1 MKNIIKLLSDPL
13 QGLDKNT
20 STPKEVNERF
30 CNIAEELFNN
40 YCIKCGDKEFYLAEV
55 EFYYFE
61 SRKWNK
67 NWNDVT
73 YPRNSY
79 KAGDLFYHLS
89 GVDICFDSQYND
101 DYGKYGGILIRSIR
115 TKDGVIISGPLTCK
129 DKILNACKGCKMLPY
144 LWPKESEGDN
154 HISTIASTYR
164 TLGKILSAEEKE
176 SDYKLCFYDNSIP
189 KSKWKTSMVKGF
201 YKKEGTQERE
211 EGEKSRSYNI
221 NRFIL
226 SE

>member
-1 MKNIIKLLSDPL
+1 MKNIINLLSDPL

-20 STPKEVNERF
+20 STAKDVNERF
-30 CNIAEELFNN
+30 YKIAVELFNN
-40 YCIKCGDKEFYLAEV
+40 YCIKCGDEELYFAEV

-144 LWPKESEGDN
+144 LWTKESEGDN
-154 HISTIASTYR
+154 HISRIASTYR
-164 TLGKILSAEEKE
+164 TLGKDRTEEETKSE
-176 SDYKLCFYDNSIP
+176 YRLCFYDNSIP
-189 KSKWKTSMVKGF
+189 KNKWKTSMVKGF
-201 YKKEGTQERE
+201 YKKEGTLERE

-221 NRFIL
+221 SRFIL
-226 SE
+226 PE

>member
-1 MKNIIKLLSDPL
+1 MKNIINLLSDPL
-13 QGLDKNT
+13 QGLNENN
-20 STPKEVNERF
+20 STAKEVNEKF
-30 CNIAEELFNN
+30 YKIADELFNN
-40 YCIKCGDKEFYLAEV
+40 YCIKCGDEELYFAEV

-115 TKDGVIISGPLTCK
+115 TKYGVIISGPLTCK

-144 LWPKESEGDN
+144 LWPKESEVDN

-164 TLGKILSAEEKE
+164 TLGKIQTAEEKE

-189 KSKWKTSMVKGF
+189 KNKWKTSMVKGF
-201 YKKEGTQERE
+201 YKKDGTLERKEGV
-211 EGEKSRSYNI
+211 KSRSYNI

-226 SE
+226 PE